1 MELHQMQWIGSQFPE
16 ALQGIVCFM
25 MQESL
30 QKANQKNLYY
40 AVTDL
45 ELAQCLIPLP
55 VIKE

>member
-1 MELHQMQWIGSQFPE
+1 MQWIGSQFPE